1 MNKAGEWGENKVCE
15 YLRRK
20 GYTILHRNFRG
31 LLEGKII
38 GEIDIIALEQE
49 MILVVEVKMR
59 SYGDCGTAAEAV
71 DFRKQK
77 RICYTFNYYRMQRRL
92 AENTAVRFDVIEV
105 DKDFRCHW
113 IQNAFEF
120 QG

>member
-1 MNKAGEWGENKVCE
+1 M
-15 YLRRK
+15 RK
-20 GYTILHRNFRG
+20 NSGGAAEEAAVLFLEGKGIRILERNFRSYH
-31 LLEGKII
+31 

-49 MILVVEVKMR
+49 MILV
-59 SYGDCGTAAEAV
+59 
-71 DFRKQK
+71 
-77 RICYTFNYYRMQRRL
+77 NYYRMQRRL

>member
-1 MNKAGEWGENKVCE
+1 MSQNKIVGKAGEDAACE
-15 YLRRK
+15 YLEK
-20 GYTILHRNFRG
+20 QGYEIESRNFRTNA
-31 LLEGKII
+31 

>member
-1 MNKAGEWGENKVCE
+1 M
-15 YLRRK
+15 RK
-20 GYTILHRNFRG
+20 NLGGAAEEAAVLFLEEKGIRILERNFRSYH
-31 LLEGKII
+31 
-38 GEIDIIALEQE
+38 GEIDIIALEQQV
-49 MILVVEVKMR
+49 ILVVEVKMR

-71 DFRKQK
+71 DFRKKK

>member
-1 MNKAGEWGENKVCE
+1 MRKNSGGAAEEAAVLF
-15 YLRRK
+15 LRKRHSHT
-20 GYTILHRNFRG
+20 GRNFRSYH
-31 LLEGKII
+31 